1 LFWAGVGASRPDG
14 SGASLGLVVVAV
26 ETKGGVLRGILLL
39 LPLAASLSQPA
50 IVVVGAGPAPP
61 MPCYC
66 CWLGMQPDVVFL
78 AMNVARHMP
87 RFFYFMKN
95 NGLFFRLG

>member
-1 LFWAGVGASRPDG
+1 MDPVLRSC
-14 SGASLGLVVVAV
+14 LVVVAV
-26 ETKGGVLRGILLL
+26 EAKGGVLRGILFL

-50 IVVVGAGPAPP
+50 IVVVGAGPALP
-61 MPCYC
+61 MPCFC

-87 RFFYFMKN
+87 SFF
-95 NGLFFRLG
+95 